1 MSKTKWSKQYLLMH
15 KLVFTL
21 LFSCFTLFLF
31 SQEKNVELVMEKTQ
45 VKLGEVFH
53 FEIKVDEI
61 EILDVMVFSDDLLVM
76 NQKAQ
81 LKKGVLNPFD
91 IQTSELPTGKYILL
105 ISGEN
110 IQKKTEF
117 WVWKP

>member
-1 MSKTKWSKQYLLMH
+1 LLMH

-21 LFSCFTLFLF
+21 LFSCFTTLLF
-31 SQEKNVELVMEKTQ
+31 SQEKDIEVLVEKSQ

-53 FEIKVDEI
+53 FDIRVDEI
-61 EILDVMVFSDDLLVM
+61 EILEVMIFSDDLLVM

-81 LKKGVLNPFD
+81 LKEGVLNPFD
-91 IQTSELPTGKYILL
+91 IPTSELPLGKYILL

-110 IQKKTEF
+110 VQNKTEF